1 VEKTARQPGFEKHG
15 LATVFGRIFSTL
27 RRVSMKSKAI
37 GALALLLTAS
47 MPALALEGADIYS
60 QVRPSLVQLVGVGAE
75 GRFYLGSGVAL
86 PNGSIVTNCHVTQ
99 HAKRVEPFWGNSS
112 VRAESQRADVQH
124 DLCLVRIPGLPVRP
138 AEVATSKG
146 LHVGDKVFAVG
157 FNGGRRLTY
166 EEGEVSELYPLD
178 GGMVIRT
185 TAAFSQGASG
195 GGLFDEQGRLVG
207 ILTFFRVSGEVA
219 YFAVPIEWV
228 KGVEGATSA
237 AVQPMEGTPFWAAS
251 IDQQPQF
258 LQAGALE
265 ADGRWQ
271 ELATLARGWI
281 ESDPQNVNAWETL
294 AKASAKMGDQATAET
309 ALKRIAANRTP

>member
-1 VEKTARQPGFEKHG
+1 
-15 LATVFGRIFSTL
+15 
-27 RRVSMKSKAI
+27 MKSKAI

-47 MPALALEGADIYS
+47 MPALALEGADVYS
-60 QVRPSLVQLVGVGAE
+60 QVRSSLVQLVGVGVE

-99 HAKRVEPFWGNSS
+99 HAKRVEPFWGNSPA
-112 VRAESQRADVQH
+112 RAESQRADVQH
-124 DLCLVRIPGLPVRP
+124 DLCLVRMPGLQVRP
-138 AEVATSKG
+138 AEVASSKG
-146 LHVGDKVFAVG
+146 LHVGDKVYAVG

-166 EEGEVSELYPLD
+166 EEGEVSELYALD

-195 GGLFDEQGRLVG
+195 GGLFDDQGRLVG
-207 ILTFFRVSGEVA
+207 ILTFFRVSGETA
-219 YFAVPIEWV
+219 YFAVPIDWV
-228 KGVEGATSA
+228 KAVEGATSA

-251 IDQQPQF
+251 LEQQPQF

-271 ELATLARGWI
+271 ELVQLARGWT
-281 ESDPQNVNAWETL
+281 ESDPQNGNAWATL

-309 ALKRIAANRTP
+309 AFKRAVEKGISRATP

>member
-1 VEKTARQPGFEKHG
+1 
-15 LATVFGRIFSTL
+15 
-27 RRVSMKSKAI
+27 MKSKAI

-47 MPALALEGADIYS
+47 MPAMALEGAEVYS
-60 QVRPSLVQLVGVGAE
+60 QVRSSLVQLVGIGAE

-99 HAKRVEPFWGNSS
+99 HAKRVEPFWGSS
-112 VRAESQRADVQH
+112 PARAESQRADVQH
-124 DLCLVRIPGLPVRP
+124 DLCLIQMPGLQVRP
-138 AEVATSKG
+138 TEVASSKG
-146 LHVGDKVFAVG
+146 LHVGDKVYAVG

-166 EEGEVSELYPLD
+166 EEGEVSELFPLD

-195 GGLFDEQGRLVG
+195 GGLFDAEGRLVG
-207 ILTFFRVSGEVA
+207 ILTFFRVSGETA
-219 YFAVPIEWV
+219 YFAVPVEWI
-228 KGVEGATSA
+228 KNVEGATSA

-251 IDQQPQF
+251 LEQQPQF

-271 ELATLARGWI
+271 ELAQLARGWT
-281 ESDPQNVNAWETL
+281 ESAPQDANAWATL
-294 AKASAKMGDQATAET
+294 ARASVKMGDQATAET
-309 ALKRIAANRTP
+309 AFKRVAETRVTP

>member
-1 VEKTARQPGFEKHG
+1 
-15 LATVFGRIFSTL
+15 
-27 RRVSMKSKAI
+27 MKSKAI
-37 GALALLLTAS
+37 GAVALCLTAS
-47 MPALALEGADIYS
+47 MPALALEGADVYS
-60 QVRPSLVQLVGVGAE
+60 HVRSSLVQLVGVGVE

-99 HAKRVEPFWGNSS
+99 HAKRVEPFWGNSPA
-112 VRAESQRADVQH
+112 RAESQRADVQH
-124 DLCLVRIPGLPVRP
+124 DLCLVQMPGLPVRP
-138 AEVATSKG
+138 AEVAASKG
-146 LHVGDKVFAVG
+146 LHVGDKVYAIG

-166 EEGEVSELYPLD
+166 EEGEVSELYELD

-195 GGLFDEQGRLVG
+195 GGLFDDQGRLVG
-207 ILTFFRVSGEVA
+207 ILTFFRVSGETA

-228 KGVEGATSA
+228 QGVEKATSA

-251 IDQQPQF
+251 LDQQPQF

-271 ELATLARGWI
+271 ELAQLARGWT
-281 ESDPQNVNAWETL
+281 ESQPQDGNAWAIL
-294 AKASAKMGDQATAET
+294 AKASAKLGDQATAES
-309 ALKRIAANRTP
+309 ALKRAQASRITP

>member
-1 VEKTARQPGFEKHG
+1 
-15 LATVFGRIFSTL
+15 
-27 RRVSMKSKAI
+27 MKSKLI
-37 GALALLLTAS
+37 GALALCLTAS
-47 MPALALEGADIYS
+47 MPAWALEGADVYS
-60 QVRPSLVQLVGVGAE
+60 LVRSSLVQLVGTGVD

-86 PNGSIVTNCHVTQ
+86 PDGSVVTNCHVTQ
-99 HAKRVEPFWGNSS
+99 HSKRVEPFWGNSP
-112 VRAESQRADVQH
+112 VRAESQRADVKH
-124 DLCLVRIPGLPVRP
+124 DLCLVQMPGLAARPVD
-138 AEVATSKG
+138 VASSKR
-146 LHVGDKVFAVG
+146 LRVGDKVYAIG

-195 GGLFDEQGRLVG
+195 GGLFDDHGRLVG

-219 YFAVPIEWV
+219 YFAVPVEWV
-228 KGVEGATSA
+228 TSVEGASSA

-251 IDQQPQF
+251 LEQQPQF

-271 ELATLARGWI
+271 ELVQLARGWT
-281 ESDPQNVNAWETL
+281 ESEPQNGSAWAAL
-294 AKASAKMGDQATAET
+294 ARASAKMGDQATAES
-309 ALKRIAANRTP
+309 ALRRAAESRSTP